1 MYGED
6 EVLIAGG
13 FDEFASVN
21 TTEFINLFK
30 LKHAVVAEPHFQES
44 SNPGLQQEIPL
55 HAADLGRAF
64 AVPGPEMM
72 ERRAACAVV
81 ELPPHQEKK
90 GPSKVWIIGGTNERG
105 QRLQTSE
112 WIEVFSLEQDEE
124 DLPDM
129 AARRLSRRMSRSD
142 AAAAAAVAARAPHD
156 DQSATDS
163 ASATAEETLTAAGS
177 SAAGP
182 TPDAAAEAVETA
194 AQAAAVVLGGSP
206 DAAEGTDTA
215 VEAETE
221 GDPAAGDAEKQEAEP
236 EGEDAEGEAPE
247 PAKVPPHPSQE
258 DETPNL
264 RQFKNGP
271 PMLVPRSGLAA
282 VRLSDVVVLL
292 AGGVGPDGGHLDST
306 EFFDFDDS
314 KEIMQKGPRLSWG
327 RDSQFGFGYCAA
339 GRTVIEPLES

>member
-1 MYGED
+1 
-6 EVLIAGG
+6 
-13 FDEFASVN
+13 
-21 TTEFINLFK
+21 
-30 LKHAVVAEPHFQES
+30 
-44 SNPGLQQEIPL
+44 
-55 HAADLGRAF
+55 
-64 AVPGPEMM
+64 MM

-81 ELPPHQEKK
+81 ELPPHKEKK
-90 GPSKVWIIGGTNERG
+90 GPSKVWIIGGTNEQG

-112 WIEVFSLEQDEE
+112 WIEVFSPEQDEDCPGMSVSNLGQPRMYQLQE
-124 DLPDM
+124 DLPD

-142 AAAAAAVAARAPHD
+142 AAAAAVAARAPHD
-156 DQSATDS
+156 DHSATDS

-194 AQAAAVVLGGSP
+194 AQAAAVVLGGSA

-236 EGEDAEGEAPE
+236 EGEDAEGEAPVE
-247 PAKVPPHPSQE
+247 PAKVPHPNQE

-327 RDSQFGFGYCAA
+327 CDSQFGFGYCAA

>member
-44 SNPGLQQEIPL
+44 SNPGLEQEIPL

-81 ELPPHQEKK
+81 ELPPHKEKK
-90 GPSKVWIIGGTNERG
+90 GPSKVWIIGGTNEQG

-112 WIEVFSLEQDEE
+112 WIEVFSPEQDEE
-124 DLPDM
+124 DLPD

-142 AAAAAAVAARAPHD
+142 AAAAAVAARAPHD
-156 DQSATDS
+156 DHSATDS

-194 AQAAAVVLGGSP
+194 AQAAAVVLGGSA

-236 EGEDAEGEAPE
+236 EGEDAEGEAPVE
-247 PAKVPPHPSQE
+247 PAKVPHPNQE
-258 DETPNL
+258 ETPNL

-292 AGGVGPDGGHLDST
+292 AGGVGPGGGHLDST

-327 RDSQFGFGYCAA
+327 CDSQFGFGYCAA